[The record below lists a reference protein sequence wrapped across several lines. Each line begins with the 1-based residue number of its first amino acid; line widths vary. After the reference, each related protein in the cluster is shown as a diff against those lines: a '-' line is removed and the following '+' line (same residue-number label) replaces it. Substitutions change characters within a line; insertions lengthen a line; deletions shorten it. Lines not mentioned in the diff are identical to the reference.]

1 MGTHPIFESD
11 FDCLTESNDM
21 ILRRRGGSLR
31 VVVGTS
37 IFWILV
43 FFSSSDWWC
52 KTKHL
57 HLKNAEDLK
66 PAKEQWSDV
75 INDGLQKG
83 FDGKKP
89 KNPNL
94 EQLKPADEKIA
105 KMGRFNPKVDLQK
118 SKPGAKSTP
127 PKKKSPKTVAGVV
140 SKNGPG
146 EMGAAVKIPK

>member
-83 FDGKKP
+83 FD
-89 KNPNL
+89 
-94 EQLKPADEKIA
+94 A
-105 KMGRFNPKVDLQK
+105 
-118 SKPGAKSTP
+118 
-127 PKKKSPKTVAGVV
+127 VAGVV

-146 EMGAAVKIPK
+146 EMGAAVKIP